1 MTFLIW
7 QQFFCCFFVFL
18 LFFFV
23 LTPYLGRE
31 TPAAL
36 IVRQPV
42 FSLSASHPASPA
54 LPFEGDHFARCG
66 LTKL

>member
-1 MTFLIW
+1 MTFLFW

-23 LTPYLGRE
+23 LTPYLERE
-31 TPAAL
+31 TTGCL
-36 IVRQPV
+36 VVRQPV
-42 FSLSASHPASPA
+42 FSLSASHPAAPV
-54 LPFEGDHFARCG
+54 LPFEGGHFVRCG